1 MRKAAA
7 AFFSDPVTWRSH
19 EPSRLETFSDAVF
32 AFALT
37 LIIVSLEVP
46 RSFTELYETM
56 KGVGSF
62 AICFAMLFLVWNTQN
77 KFFRRYNL
85 QSGYITFL
93 NACLLFVVL
102 MYAYPLKFLFYL
114 LFSSDPHQ
122 QVIEER
128 DVSKLMV
135 IYGVGFTTIYTL
147 FYLMYRQVLARK
159 TELRM
164 TPEELHVTK
173 TVAGIQLIMM
183 GIGLV
188 AICLALIL
196 PQGLAGYSGWIYM
209 TIPVVLNVWRTM
221 QKRKQKKLSPI

>member
-46 RSFTELYETM
+46 KSFTELYETM

-62 AICFAMLFLVWNTQN
+62 AICFAILFLVWNTQN

-114 LFSSDPHQ
+114 LFSSDQHQ

-135 IYGVGFTTIYTL
+135 IYGIGFTTIYTL
-147 FYLMYRQVLARK
+147 FYLMYRQALARNA
-159 TELRM
+159 ELRM
-164 TPEELHVTK
+164 TSLELHVTK
-173 TVAGIQLIMM
+173 TVAGIQLINV

-188 AICLALIL
+188 AICLALVL
-196 PQGLAGYSGWIYM
+196 PQGLAGFSGWTYM
-209 TIPVVLNVWRTM
+209 TIPVALSVWRAM
-221 QKRKQKKLSPI
+221 MKRRRKKLPST